1 MFGFSIAAPA
11 AIPEI
16 SFADPYSLANAL
28 HDGKQIVFMTGNI
41 FACYIKDVS
50 VIGLIIYSHGYNFH
64 QIMEFAYEETSKNN
78 GKNDA
83 VLFTVEP

>member
-1 MFGFSIAAPA
+1 
-11 AIPEI
+11 
-16 SFADPYSLANAL
+16 
-28 HDGKQIVFMTGNI
+28 MTGNI